1 MAQITD
7 RDLSLWIKG
16 LACRFHLDDLVAGSG
31 VSPLAL
37 QKPARRRAGRTG
49 GRGDCEKPE
58 ILSLRVVRLSG
69 RDLVVTQ
76 HGVVPA
82 VVNET
87 FRI

>member
-7 RDLSLWIKG
+7 RDLSLWIRG
-16 LACRFHLDDLVAGSG
+16 LACSFHMDDLVAGSG
-31 VSPLAL
+31 VSPLAI
-37 QKPARRRAGRTG
+37 QKPHAGARA
-49 GRGDCEKPE
+49 E
-58 ILSLRVVRLSG
+58 RVVGEIVKNLRYFRFGSLDFSG